1 MMQYPLQSR
10 PPGKMQRKG
19 LKASKKLAP
28 TQRGAIKLAR
38 HTAAMRCCACVSA
51 AAPTA
56 ASV

>member
-1 MMQYPLQSR
+1 
-10 PPGKMQRKG
+10 MQRKG